1 VSTPPGPPPVVSTG
15 GIAASTPHDAR
26 ILIVSPMPSQVCQLE
41 GLLRGAGYARVCG
54 SHPPAGSAGYRT
66 PFDLILLHLRLPDLQ
81 GFDAIAPLLDDCRGV
96 QPPPVLAITTGPGEP
111 WRALQ
116 AGARD
121 CISAPFDPIEL
132 LVRMHHL
139 LEAQHAQRAL
149 VAHQSSLEQRL
160 RQRTDAW
167 RVSESRCCA
176 LTALLRDDGA
186 TPNAATVTV

>member
-1 VSTPPGPPPVVSTG
+1 MSLPPTPPPVASAG
-15 GIAASTPHDAR
+15 GLAASTPHDAR

-54 SHPPAGSAGYRT
+54 SHPLAGTSGLCT

-81 GFDAIAPLLDDCRGV
+81 GFDTIAPLLDNRRGE

-121 CISAPFDPIEL
+121 CISAPFEPAEL
-132 LVRMHHL
+132 LTRMHHL
-139 LEAQHAQRAL
+139 LEAQRAHRAL
-149 VAHQSSLEQRL
+149 VAHQRSLEQRL
-160 RQRTDAW
+160 VQRTDAW
-167 RVSESRCCA
+167 RISESRCRA
-176 LTALLRDDGA
+176 LTALLTGNGPVPHPSA
-186 TPNAATVTV
+186 TTA